1 MVKSTLFIF
10 PQINRPYCIRF
21 CYEFKCSNRMNHVTQ
36 TEYVIEVYN
45 IDKQVL
51 STCILC
57 ILLISHVGKLLYPSF
72 VCHSPLK
79 LVEYNYWLLI
89 KL

>member
-21 CYEFKCSNRMNHVTQ
+21 CCEFKCSNRMSHVTQ
-36 TEYVIEVYN
+36 TEYVIEVHN

-51 STCILC
+51 STYVFC
-57 ILLISHVGKLLYPSF
+57 
-72 VCHSPLK
+72 
-79 LVEYNYWLLI
+79 
-89 KL
+89 